1 MIEIQIKWL
10 IERQYLVIKLNRNEM
25 VSRKQFIQKGSLGFF
40 SLLFFSQTT
49 YTQNSSNNFEGLVV
63 SEDEGETLQ
72 WRDGTS
78 RVKIKISK
86 LQGAGSI
93 SFLSESFKPGDAIP
107 IHKHLNE
114 DELIFIHK
122 GSGIFTLGEK
132 DFNVAEGTVAL
143 VPKDTWHGL
152 QNTGTENIEM
162 RFAYTPAGFEGWF
175 RELGTPVGQPFVKR
189 TTEEKRE
196 TAKKWGMIYKA

>member
-1 MIEIQIKWL
+1 
-10 IERQYLVIKLNRNEM
+10 M

-40 SLLFFSQTT
+40 SLLLFSQAT
-49 YTQNSSNNFEGLVV
+49 YTQYAGNDFEGLVV
-63 SEDEGETLQ
+63 HEDEGETLQ

-86 LQGAGSI
+86 LQGADSI

-132 DFNVAEGTVAL
+132 DFNVAEGAVAL
-143 VPKDTWHGL
+143 VPKGIWHGL

-175 RELGTPVGQPFVKR
+175 RELGTPLGQPFVKR

-196 TAKKWGMIYKA
+196 TSKKWGMIYKT